1 MVETHER
8 KTSQVPLVIP
18 GLKNIT
24 PTTVSDSTVQAH
36 KDYILESSL
45 AAGDMLPTEMKL
57 AEVLGISRSSRR
69 ESLKSMEALGIITTV
84 HGVGRF
90 LREFNYDVILENL
103 SYKLVINVSDF
114 KEIVDVRMALENA
127 FIQKAM
133 LLLTP
138 DDFDNLGSLIQS
150 MKKNITEQGPE
161 SELVP
166 LHTKFH
172 LNLYAHLENKLLNNL
187 IDAFATF
194 QRYLV
199 IRKDYHTRDREE
211 FIENHITLLEKLKEK
226 DSEGVSLCIQEHFS
240 DVTNWIETHKDEVV

>member
-8 KTSQVPLVIP
+8 KTTKDHLVIP
-18 GLKNIT
+18 GLKNIK
-24 PTTVSDSTVQAH
+24 PSKVYDSTVQAL

-45 AAGDMLPTEMKL
+45 TAGDMLPTEMKL
-57 AEVLGISRSSRR
+57 SEVLGISRSSIR
-69 ESLKSMEALGIITTV
+69 EALKSLEALGIINTI

-138 DDFDNLGSLIQS
+138 DDFDNLDSLILN
-150 MKKNITEQGPE
+150 MKKNIAEQGPE

-166 LHTKFH
+166 IHTKFH

-199 IRKDYHTRDREE
+199 IRKNYHTRNREE
-211 FIENHITLLEKLKEK
+211 FIESHITLLEKLREK
-226 DSEGVSLCIQEHFS
+226 DGEGVSLCVKEHFS
-240 DVTNWIETHKDEVV
+240 DITDWIEAHKDEVI